1 MIKSGLVFQTFHLQI
16 KSLTMGMRIM
26 KSLKV
31 IKLKQV
37 NLSSIAM
44 QSRLGNEETVCYFWP
59 EEAGVWGE
67 RPGGEGQDE
76 GGLVTVMARGRLA
89 KQEMCALDCTTEC
102 ETQQELGQKEIKDC
116 SKVCLDEVKLLQRGH
131 LPNSLLGSTTPSA
144 RKRKLE
150 VVSSSIPYPS
160 SLS

>member
-1 MIKSGLVFQTFHLQI
+1 M
-16 KSLTMGMRIM
+16 TMGMRIM

-89 KQEMCALDCTTEC
+89 LDCTTEC

-116 SKVCLDEVKLLQRGH
+116 SKVCF
-131 LPNSLLGSTTPSA
+131 
-144 RKRKLE
+144 
-150 VVSSSIPYPS
+150 
-160 SLS
+160 